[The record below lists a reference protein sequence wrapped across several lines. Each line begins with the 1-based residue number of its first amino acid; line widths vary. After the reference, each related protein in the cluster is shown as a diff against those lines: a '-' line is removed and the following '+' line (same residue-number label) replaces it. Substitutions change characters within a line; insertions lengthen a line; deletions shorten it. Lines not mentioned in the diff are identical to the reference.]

1 VRASR
6 LVAVVVFLGLV
17 PGSILLAYRGH
28 ATGLYPYGAI
38 PLVFGLLFAAGIV
51 AAFALLSVARR
62 FE

>member
-1 VRASR
+1 MRASR

-17 PGSILLAYRGH
+17 PGSIFLAYWGNS
-28 ATGLYPYGAI
+28 TGLYPHGAI
-38 PLVFGLLFAAGIV
+38 PLVFGVVFATGIV